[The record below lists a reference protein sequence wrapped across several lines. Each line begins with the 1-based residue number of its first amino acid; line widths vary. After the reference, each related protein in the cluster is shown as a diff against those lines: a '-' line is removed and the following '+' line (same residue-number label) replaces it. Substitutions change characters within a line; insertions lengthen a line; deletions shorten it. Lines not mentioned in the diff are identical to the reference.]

1 MNGGSD
7 VYLMDDPPGNG
18 GQPVAALSP
27 LLETGEG
34 RRGRGQH
41 HRQEHPGHSQ
51 HVRHGHAQLS
61 PICQPES
68 SQDPEPLQGQ
78 RWVDYRSCE

>member
-1 MNGGSD
+1 MNGGRD

-34 RRGRGQH
+34 RRGWGQH

-61 PICQPES
+61 PICQPGPRTVTGTEVGG
-68 SQDPEPLQGQ
+68 LQEL
-78 RWVDYRSCE
+78 RET